1 MRAARPPPRT
11 PQRPVPTPGPRSL
24 PYLRSGRGGGSPRET
39 LRRRLE
45 PQGLFQGA
53 GGSPSRRAPRG
64 AGERSPRRATE
75 LCGGP
80 GARGARRRICPAE
93 RREECAGWRPAAGC
107 VCPGWCAQRG
117 EGSGGGGGGVQGAG
131 KQAVRPPL
139 PSRRRR
145 RRGCACSAERG
156 GRERRGR
163 RRAGRRRRGR
173 GRRAAHWPA
182 GPGAGGCAAAR
193 GLWPSPGET
202 ASVRSPP
209 PSLGQNV
216 WDGGGGGRVGELVP
230 P

>member
-1 MRAARPPPRT
+1 MCGGVCYPSEEFRCSPQAAAASPLLTSPRT
-11 PQRPVPTPGPRSL
+11 AELSGLCAPLWEATLGGRGWSAWLLLFVEKLLKWVRQKGRLLLLQPWGSAVLSGAFL
-24 PYLRSGRGGGSPRET
+24 AYCLVLHLRSGRGGGSPRET

-117 EGSGGGGGGVQGAG
+117 EGSGGAG
-131 KQAVRPPL
+131 ILVPGPRQPAPASVTRPGLGRAVM
-139 PSRRRR
+139 
-145 RRGCACSAERG
+145 ERG
-156 GRERRGR
+156 GT
-163 RRAGRRRRGR
+163 
-173 GRRAAHWPA
+173 
-182 GPGAGGCAAAR
+182 
-193 GLWPSPGET
+193 L
-202 ASVRSPP
+202 ASAV
-209 PSLGQNV
+209 
-216 WDGGGGGRVGELVP
+216 
-230 P
+230 